1 MKNFYVLTILFNF
14 LFTPFVL
21 SGQATAKDLSVRV
34 WAEPNLANGTIQL
47 NWEDFG
53 HANPITIYKK
63 AINSNAWTTVTTLPD
78 AAKSYTINATEASIA
93 QEWRV
98 SKFFVTGATINNY
111 ADGYIYA
118 GINIAEK
125 EFSGH
130 CLILIS
136 QLAYDSLSSEI
147 GEAIDMVI
155 GDGWQTDTMVLSEA
169 LTDQEVKA
177 KISAWNNSKSNAE
190 KCVFIFGHIAVP
202 YSGLM
207 KGPSIAT
214 IPADAHTPQHEGAW
228 VCDGYYADI
237 DGIFTDAGTAN
248 AGNRDAIKNNPSDG
262 KWDQILMPSLAEI
275 QVGRVDLYDIPLLGT
290 EISLLRRYLA
300 KLKTYKSGAAG
311 IPQKALIEDKLGYL
325 NGEGPARP
333 AWMYLPPLVGK
344 DNITVGNFL
353 ANAQTNKYLFSHESA
368 TGSYTQY
375 VNIANTGNFND
386 SFNAV
391 FNSCFGSYFG
401 DWDNQ
406 NNILR
411 AAIAAPGF
419 SLTNCW
425 NGRPLLLFHHMSLGE
440 NIGFSVRSM
449 QNNNP
454 SVTGENTYP
463 AYFMQGRAHQSL
475 IGDPTLRMQMLEP
488 VTALSGVIVDP
499 NNDVKLEWVA
509 SPDLAVIGHNI
520 YRSQQ
525 HNGVYEKINTSR
537 ITGTTFTDTNP
548 FIGENHYMVRAVK
561 LDSNA
566 SGTFYNQS
574 IGALTK
580 VTNIVNGRVKLPQ
593 AQISIFP
600 NPTPG
605 KVQIQMLS
613 KTMNKAVLTVKD
625 LYGKEVLRQQISQ
638 TTEIECNLSAGVYF
652 FSIISDN
659 FAPYTQKVVKY

>member
-1 MKNFYVLTILFNF
+1 M
-14 LFTPFVL
+14 PFVL
-21 SGQATAKDLSVRV
+21 TGQATAKDLSVRV

-53 HANPITIYKK
+53 HVNPITIYKK
-63 AINSNAWTTVTTLPD
+63 TINTNAWTTVTTLPD
-78 AAKSYTINATEASIA
+78 AAKSYTLNATEASTA

-98 SKFFVTGATINNY
+98 SKYFVTGTNITNY

-125 EFSGH
+125 EFNGH
-130 CLILIS
+130 CLMLIS
-136 QLAYDSLSSEI
+136 QRAYDSLYSEI
-147 GEAIDMVI
+147 GEAMDMVI

-169 LTDQEVKA
+169 FTDQEVKA
-177 KISAWNNSKSNAE
+177 KINAWNNSKSSADAE

-207 KGPSIAT
+207 KGTNIAT
-214 IPADAHTPQHEGAW
+214 VPADGHTPQHEGAW
-228 VCDGYYADI
+228 VCDGYYADT

-248 AGNRDAIKNNPSDG
+248 AGNREAIRNNPSDG

-300 KLKTYKSGAAG
+300 KLKTYKSGAAH
-311 IPQKALIEDKLGYL
+311 IPQKALVEDRLGYL
-325 NGEGPARP
+325 GGEGPARP

-353 ANAQTNKYLFSHESA
+353 ANARANKYLFSHESS

-391 FNSCFGSYFG
+391 FNSSFGSYFG

-411 AAIAAPGF
+411 AAVAAPGF

-425 NGRPLLLFHHMSLGE
+425 NGRPLMLFHHMSLGE

-475 IGDPTLRMQMLEP
+475 IGDPTLRMQMFEP
-488 VTALSGVIVDP
+488 VTALSGVVVEPDNEI
-499 NNDVKLEWVA
+499 KLDWLA
-509 SPDLAVIGHNI
+509 SPDLAVIGHNV
-520 YRSQQ
+520 YRSQE

-537 ITGTTFTDTNP
+537 IVGTTFTDKNP
-548 FIGENHYMVRAVK
+548 FVGENHYMVRAVK

-593 AQISIFP
+593 AQIAIFP

-625 LYGKEVLRQQISQ
+625 LYGKEVLRQQIAQ
-638 TTEIECNLSAGVYF
+638 TTEIECNLSAGLYI